1 MPKKIDPAVRSQ
13 AVRLVTEHRSAYST
27 ERAVHVQV
35 AESLGVS
42 RESVRRWVSQHD
54 VDTGV
59 VAGVTSDD
67 REELRRLR
75 AENKRL
81 REVNE
86 VLKSATNFLRGG
98 ARPPKPLIVAFVDQ
112 MRAAGHAVESILA
125 ALNTLGLTIAART
138 LRAWCA
144 RTGTRNGA
152 AGRVAARTVT
162 DALVEDAVRAAAFTT
177 NRAGEPVLAPEGLY
191 GRRKMLALIRRTV
204 LPEAGFGA
212 VDRAMRSVG
221 LAGVVRGKRPR
232 TTIPDSTAQ
241 RAADLLDRNFTASA
255 PDSKWV
261 TDFTYV
267 RTYQSFTYVAFIVD
281 CFSQKIVG
289 WHAALTRDVE
299 LVDVPL
305 RMALWRRAH
314 EGKAVARDQL
324 ICHSDAGS
332 QYTSLRFTEHLHL
345 EGIQPSVGSVGDA
358 YDNALME
365 TINGLYK
372 AECIRTRV
380 FHDGPYRTI
389 ADVEYATASW
399 VEWYNNR
406 RLHSSL
412 GMISPTEFEAAH
424 YADTEPSAR

>member
-1 MPKKIDPAVRSQ
+1 MPKKIDPALRSQ
-13 AVRLVTEHRSAYST
+13 AVRLVTQHRSEYST

-42 RESVRRWVSQHD
+42 RESVRRWVAQHEI
-54 VDTGV
+54 DTGV
-59 VAGVTSDD
+59 AAGVTSDE

-81 REVNE
+81 REVND

-98 ARPPKPLIVAFVDQ
+98 TRPPKPLIVGFIDQ
-112 MRAAGHAVESILA
+112 MRAVGHAVESILI
-125 ALNTLGLTIAART
+125 ALNQAGLKIAART

-144 RTGTRNGA
+144 PASPANGP
-152 AGRVAARTVT
+152 VARTMS
-162 DALVEDAVRAAAFTT
+162 DAQVEDAVRQLAFTT
-177 NRAGEPVLAPEGLY
+177 NRVGHRVLTPEGLY
-191 GRRKMLALIRRTV
+191 GRRKMLALVRKTV

-212 VDRAMRSVG
+212 VDRAMRSLG
-221 LAGVVRGKRPR
+221 LNGVVRGRRPR
-232 TTIPDSTAQ
+232 TTLPNPADK
-241 RAADLLDRNFTASA
+241 RPADLLNRDFTAPA
-255 PDSKWV
+255 PDHKWI

-289 WHAALTRDVE
+289 WHASVKRDVE

-305 RMALWRRAH
+305 RMALWRRGH
-314 EGKAVARDQL
+314 EGTPVGRDQL

-332 QYTSLRFTEHLHL
+332 QYTSVRFTEHLHI
-345 EGIQPSVGSVGDA
+345 EGIQPSIGSVGDA

-372 AECIRTRV
+372 AECIRTKV

-389 ADVEYATASW
+389 SDVEYATASW

-412 GMISPTEFEAAH
+412 GMISPTEYEAAH
-424 YADTEPSAR
+424 YADSEPLAD